1 MKTNLLKALPAVLLI
16 GLLTGLIGCG
26 SAEAE
31 AEPTAT
37 TNQGSQEFSEANA
50 SESSSAAPQNPSGAP
65 SKE

>member
-1 MKTNLLKALPAVLLI
+1 MKTNLLKVLPFVLLF

-31 AEPTAT
+31 AEPAAPA
-37 TNQGSQEFSEANA
+37 NQGSQEFSEANA